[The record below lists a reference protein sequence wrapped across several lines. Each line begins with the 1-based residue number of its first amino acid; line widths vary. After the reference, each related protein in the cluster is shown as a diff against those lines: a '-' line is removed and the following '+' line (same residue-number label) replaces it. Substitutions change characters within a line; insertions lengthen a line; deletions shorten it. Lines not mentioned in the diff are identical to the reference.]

1 LSTVPP
7 GHHGTLMTV
16 EQVMCTV
23 LLSDWWGLAA
33 EPAGDWITMTAI
45 CMAESSGYCAAVS
58 PVASDGTQG
67 FGVAQIESS
76 HTEFGTFDATGS
88 NGWQDP
94 IKNNTMGH
102 KVYTQAGG
110 KFEPWVTYQTGA
122 YKLYMA
128 AAQGAAGSILST
140 VNGVDQDQR
149 TAFLTAQLSGVP
161 EVSTGEISNLNK
173 QSEPQ
178 ITKDINGAV
187 GAVTSTADFLGKL
200 DNTKLWISVGYIVA
214 GAVILLLV
222 IVKMASGNP
231 TIKNAAKAAVLL

>member
-1 LSTVPP
+1 MSVPP
-7 GHHGTLMTV
+7 GHHGTLMTI
-16 EQVMCTV
+16 EQVMSAV

-67 FGVAQIESS
+67 FGTAQIESS

-102 KVYTQAGG
+102 KVYSQAGG
-110 KFEPWVTYQTGA
+110 KFSPWVTYQTGA
-122 YKLYMA
+122 YKLYMVQ
-128 AAQGAAGSILST
+128 AQAAAGSIMSSI
-140 VNGVDQDQR
+140 NGADADRR
-149 TAFLTAQLSGVP
+149 TAFLTSNLSSVP
-161 EVSTGEISNLNK
+161 EVSTGEISNLTQ
-173 QSEPQ
+173 QSNPT
-178 ITKDINGAV
+178 ITKDIDST
-187 GAVTSTADFLGKL
+187 TSFVSSAISFLGKL
-200 DNTKLWISVGYIVA
+200 DNTKDWISVGYVVG

-222 IVKMASGNP
+222 VVKMASGNP
-231 TIKNAAKAAVLL
+231 AIQNAAKAAVLL